1 MTYERFSLDSSAP
14 SLWRVTFNHPPINL
28 IDSVMIAEPS
38 ELFTD
43 VERNNGPA
51 VIIFDSADPDYFLAH
66 YDISKRQPLPDQLDS
81 ARAHRLPPLARRSD
95 PAQQTTV
102 GHDLSHPRA
111 ARGAGS
117 EFTLAT
123 DIRFA
128 SRDRAVLGQFEIG
141 IGATPGGGPASHL
154 ARWVGRGRAME
165 ILVGGEDFD
174 GDLAERYGYVN
185 RAIPDDEFN
194 DFIDRFARR
203 VAAFLTARRRP
214 RRLAHL
220 VRAYRPNLP
229 ERLNKV
235 IGDLCHSFW
244 PIRMPVMLTIARLND
259 TGQVVSVPI

>member
-1 MTYERFSLDSSAP
+1 
-14 SLWRVTFNHPPINL
+14 
-28 IDSVMIAEPS
+28 
-38 ELFTD
+38 
-43 VERNNGPA
+43 
-51 VIIFDSADPDYFLAH
+51 
-66 YDISKRQPLPDQLDS
+66 
-81 ARAHRLPPLARRSD
+81 
-95 PAQQTTV
+95 
-102 GHDLSHPRA
+102 
-111 ARGAGS
+111 
-117 EFTLAT
+117 
-123 DIRFA
+123 
-128 SRDRAVLGQFEIG
+128 
-141 IGATPGGGPASHL
+141 
-154 ARWVGRGRAME
+154 ME